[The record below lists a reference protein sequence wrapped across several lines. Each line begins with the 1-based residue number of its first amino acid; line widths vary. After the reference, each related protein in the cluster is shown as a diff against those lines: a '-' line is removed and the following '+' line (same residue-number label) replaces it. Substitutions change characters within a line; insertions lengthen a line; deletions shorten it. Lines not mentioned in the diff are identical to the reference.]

1 MTPACLPGRGST
13 MSTQLISRNNLVAGL
28 FVILSIVLAV
38 AIAFILSDVQDKF
51 AKRTEYIAR
60 FPTSVGVAGLQ
71 PGADVTFGGMMVGRV
86 KSINE
91 NIAIDEVTGLEIVRS
106 HDVVIALSSDLIIYE
121 DAFADLT
128 LPLLGGVSRINIASP
143 GTGTYEGGPEDSNIT
158 LDPGEALRGRFA
170 PSILTQLGFTTEEAL
185 AIKETIHQVNQISK
199 DVGEA
204 SESMKRMV
212 LELEPE
218 FGKGVDDGRTTMENI
233 RVFSDRLNA
242 DDGWAPRVDSILSS
256 ADDAAKKITPVIDD
270 ARTTI
275 AEAKGI
281 IEDNR
286 ERVASILENV
296 DATTERV
303 KSETMDQVDQLLE
316 KGTLALGSYQDVALN
331 ANSILLSNRPK
342 IAATLDSASDIGV
355 QGKLFVEELRAQPW
369 RLLKKP
375 SEEDLLREP
384 IYEAARSYA
393 RAVSDLRVASEAL
406 DAAVL
411 NAATNPDPSAVEE
424 IREIAGVVDEA
435 YRRYSEAEKA
445 LLERLRAGSPTTTP

>member
-1 MTPACLPGRGST
+1 
-13 MSTQLISRNNLVAGL
+13 MSTQLISRNNVVAGL
-28 FVILSIVLAV
+28 FVILSIILAV

-51 AKRTEYIAR
+51 ASRTEYIAR

-71 PGADVTFGGMMVGRV
+71 PGADVTFGGMTVGRV
-86 KSINE
+86 KSIHE
-91 NIAIDEVTGLEIVRS
+91 NMETDPATGMDIVRS
-106 HDVVIALSSDLIIYE
+106 HDVVIALSSDLVIYE
-121 DAFADLT
+121 DAYADLT

-143 GTGTYEGGPEDSNIT
+143 GTGAYEGGPEDANPT

-185 AIKETIHQVNQISK
+185 AIKETIHEVRGISEN
-199 DVGEA
+199 VGEV
-204 SESMKRMV
+204 SESMKRMAQQ
-212 LELEPE
+212 LEPE
-218 FGKGVDDGRTTMENI
+218 FGKGVDDGRSTMANI
-233 RVFSDRLNA
+233 RAFTERLNA
-242 DDGWAPRVDSILSS
+242 EDGWAPRVDSILAS
-256 ADDAAKKITPVIDD
+256 ADDAAKQITPVLDD
-270 ARTTI
+270 AKSTI
-275 AEAKGI
+275 AEAKGM
-281 IEDNR
+281 IEENR

-296 DATTERV
+296 DVTTERV
-303 KSETMDQVDQLLE
+303 KSETMDQVDEMLE

-331 ANSILLSNRPK
+331 ANSILLNNKPK

-411 NAATNPDPSAVEE
+411 NAASNPNPDAVEQ
-424 IREIAGVVDEA
+424 IRDIAEVVDKA
-435 YRRYSEAEKA
+435 YGRYSDAEKA

>member
-1 MTPACLPGRGST
+1 
-13 MSTQLISRNNLVAGL
+13 MSTQLISRNNVVAGL
-28 FVILSIVLAV
+28 FVILSIILAV

-51 AKRTEYIAR
+51 ASRTEYIAR

-71 PGADVTFGGMMVGRV
+71 PGADVTFGGMTVGRV
-86 KSINE
+86 KSIHE
-91 NIAIDEVTGLEIVRS
+91 NMETDPATGMDIVRS
-106 HDVVIALSSDLIIYE
+106 HDVVIALSSDLVIYE
-121 DAFADLT
+121 DAYADLT

-143 GTGTYEGGPEDSNIT
+143 GTGAYEGGPEDANPT

-185 AIKETIHQVNQISK
+185 AIKETIHEVRGISEN
-199 DVGEA
+199 VGEV
-204 SESMKRMV
+204 SESMKRMAQQ
-212 LELEPE
+212 LEPE
-218 FGKGVDDGRTTMENI
+218 FGKGVDDGRSTMANI
-233 RVFSDRLNA
+233 RAFTERLNA
-242 DDGWAPRVDSILSS
+242 EDGWAPRVDSILAS
-256 ADDAAKKITPVIDD
+256 ADDAAKQITPVLDD
-270 ARTTI
+270 AKSTI
-275 AEAKGI
+275 AEAKGM
-281 IEDNR
+281 IEENR

-296 DATTERV
+296 DMTTERV
-303 KSETMDQVDQLLE
+303 KSETMDQVDEMLE

-331 ANSILLSNRPK
+331 ANSILLSNKPK

-411 NAATNPDPSAVEE
+411 NAASNPNPDAVEQ
-424 IREIAGVVDEA
+424 IRDIAEVVDKA
-435 YRRYSEAEKA
+435 YGRYSDAEKA

>member
-1 MTPACLPGRGST
+1 
-13 MSTQLISRNNLVAGL
+13 MSTQLISRNNVVAGL
-28 FVILSIVLAV
+28 FVILSIILAV

-51 AKRTEYIAR
+51 ASRTEYIAR

-71 PGADVTFGGMMVGRV
+71 PGADVTFGGMTVGRV
-86 KSINE
+86 KSIHE
-91 NIAIDEVTGLEIVRS
+91 NMETDPATGMDIVRS
-106 HDVVIALSSDLIIYE
+106 HDVVIALSSDLVIYE
-121 DAFADLT
+121 DAYADLT

-143 GTGTYEGGPEDSNIT
+143 GTGAYEGGPEDANPT

-185 AIKETIHQVNQISK
+185 AIKETIHEVRGISEN
-199 DVGEA
+199 VGEV
-204 SESMKRMV
+204 SESMKRMAQQ
-212 LELEPE
+212 LEPE
-218 FGKGVDDGRTTMENI
+218 FGKGVDDGRSTMANI
-233 RVFSDRLNA
+233 RAFTERLNA
-242 DDGWAPRVDSILSS
+242 EDGWAPRVDSILAS
-256 ADDAAKKITPVIDD
+256 ADDAAKQITPVLDD
-270 ARTTI
+270 AKSTI
-275 AEAKGI
+275 AEAKGM
-281 IEDNR
+281 IEENR

-296 DATTERV
+296 DVTTERV
-303 KSETMDQVDQLLE
+303 KSETMDQVDEMLE

-331 ANSILLSNRPK
+331 ANSILLSNKPK

-411 NAATNPDPSAVEE
+411 NAASNPNPDAVEQ
-424 IREIAGVVDEA
+424 IRDIAEVVDKA
-435 YRRYSEAEKA
+435 YGRYSDAEKA

>member
-1 MTPACLPGRGST
+1 
-13 MSTQLISRNNLVAGL
+13 MSTQLISRNNVVAGL

-51 AKRTEYIAR
+51 TSRTEYIAR

-71 PGADVTFGGMMVGRV
+71 PGADVTFGGMTVGRV
-86 KSINE
+86 KSIHE
-91 NIAIDEVTGLEIVRS
+91 NMETDPATGLDIVRS
-106 HDVVIALSSDLIIYE
+106 HDVVIALSSDLVIYE
-121 DAFADLT
+121 DAYADLT

-143 GTGTYEGGPEDSNIT
+143 GSGAYEGGPEDANPT

-185 AIKETIHQVNQISK
+185 AIKETIHEVRGISEN
-199 DVGEA
+199 VGEV
-204 SESMKRMV
+204 SESMKRMT
-212 LELEPE
+212 LQLEPE
-218 FGKGVDDGRTTMENI
+218 FGKGVDDGRSTMANI
-233 RVFSDRLNA
+233 RAFTERLNA
-242 DDGWAPRVDSILSS
+242 EDGWAPRVDSILAN
-256 ADDAAKKITPVIDD
+256 ADDAAKQITPVLDD
-270 ARTTI
+270 AKSTI
-275 AEAKGI
+275 AEAKGM
-281 IEDNR
+281 IEENR
-286 ERVASILENV
+286 ERVSSILENV

-303 KSETMDQVDQLLE
+303 KSDTMDQVDELLE

-331 ANSILLSNRPK
+331 ANSILLSNKPK

-411 NAATNPDPSAVEE
+411 NAASNPNPDAVEQ
-424 IREIAGVVDEA
+424 IREIADVVDKA
-435 YRRYSEAEKA
+435 YGRYSDAEKA

>member
-1 MTPACLPGRGST
+1 
-13 MSTQLISRNNLVAGL
+13 MSTQLISRNNVVAGL
-28 FVILSIVLAV
+28 FVILSIILAV

-51 AKRTEYIAR
+51 ASRTEYIAR

-71 PGADVTFGGMMVGRV
+71 PGADVTFGGMTVGRV
-86 KSINE
+86 KSIHE
-91 NIAIDEVTGLEIVRS
+91 NMETDPATGLDIVRS
-106 HDVVIALSSDLIIYE
+106 HDVVIALSSDLVIYE
-121 DAFADLT
+121 DAYADLT

-143 GTGTYEGGPEDSNIT
+143 GSGAYEGGPEDANPT

-185 AIKETIHQVNQISK
+185 AIKETIHEVRGISEN
-199 DVGEA
+199 VGEV
-204 SESMKRMV
+204 SESMKRMAQQ
-212 LELEPE
+212 LEPE
-218 FGKGVDDGRTTMENI
+218 FGKGVDDGRSTMANI
-233 RVFSDRLNA
+233 RAFTERLNA
-242 DDGWAPRVDSILSS
+242 EDGWAPKVDSILAS
-256 ADDAAKKITPVIDD
+256 ADDAAKQITPVLDD
-270 ARTTI
+270 AKSTI
-275 AEAKGI
+275 AEAKGM
-281 IEDNR
+281 IEENR

-296 DATTERV
+296 DVTTERV
-303 KSETMDQVDQLLE
+303 KSETMDQVDEMLE

-331 ANSILLSNRPK
+331 ANSILLSNKPK

-411 NAATNPDPSAVEE
+411 NAASNPNPDAVEQ
-424 IREIAGVVDEA
+424 IRDIAEVVDKA
-435 YRRYSEAEKA
+435 YGRYSDAEKA

>member
-1 MTPACLPGRGST
+1 SSDLGMT
-13 MSTQLISRNNLVAGL
+13 
-28 FVILSIVLAV
+28 
-38 AIAFILSDVQDKF
+38 
-51 AKRTEYIAR
+51 
-60 FPTSVGVAGLQ
+60 
-71 PGADVTFGGMMVGRV
+71 VGRV
-86 KSINE
+86 KSIHE
-91 NIAIDEVTGLEIVRS
+91 NMETDPATGLDIVRS
-106 HDVVIALSSDLIIYE
+106 HDVVIALSSDLVIYE
-121 DAFADLT
+121 DAYADLT

-143 GTGTYEGGPEDSNIT
+143 GSGAYEGGPEDANPT

-185 AIKETIHQVNQISK
+185 AIKETIHEVRGISEN
-199 DVGEA
+199 VGEV
-204 SESMKRMV
+204 SESMKRMAQQ
-212 LELEPE
+212 LEPE
-218 FGKGVDDGRTTMENI
+218 FGKGVDDGRSTMANI
-233 RVFSDRLNA
+233 RAFTERLNA
-242 DDGWAPRVDSILSS
+242 EDGWAPKVDSILAS
-256 ADDAAKKITPVIDD
+256 ADDAAKQITPVLDD
-270 ARTTI
+270 AKSTI
-275 AEAKGI
+275 AEAKGM
-281 IEDNR
+281 IEENR

-296 DATTERV
+296 DVTTERV
-303 KSETMDQVDQLLE
+303 KSETMDQVDEMLE

-331 ANSILLSNRPK
+331 ANSILLSNKPK

-411 NAATNPDPSAVEE
+411 NAASNPNPDAVEQ
-424 IREIAGVVDEA
+424 IRDIAEVVDKA
-435 YRRYSEAEKA
+435 YGRYSDAEKA